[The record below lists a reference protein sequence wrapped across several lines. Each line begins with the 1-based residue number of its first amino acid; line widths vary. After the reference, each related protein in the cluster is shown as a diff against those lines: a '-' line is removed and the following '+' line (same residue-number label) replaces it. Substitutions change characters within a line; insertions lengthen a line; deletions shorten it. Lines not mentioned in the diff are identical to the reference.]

1 MAFLLDT
8 HTFMWFLEDD
18 KSLPS
23 KSRNAIKDI
32 NNKCFLSIGCIWE
45 LAIKYSIGKLTTK
58 TSFSEIGKLIVEN
71 DIELLSISIE
81 HLAQVLTLPFHH
93 RDPFDR
99 LIIAQSMVENLQI
112 ITKDKDFKSYGI
124 DVFWE

>member
-71 DIELLSISIE
+71 DIELLSGKLVGELDVITSE
-81 HLAQVLTLPFHH
+81 FAESEATLDSLKVQEAELAGVLQG
-93 RDPFDR
+93 
-99 LIIAQSMVENLQI
+99 IGGQI
-112 ITKDKDFKSYGI
+112 TRCQEDI
-124 DVFWE
+124 